1 MKNKNNFF
9 INFSIGFFL
18 IILLFS
24 IYQGYFVF
32 MRQMYPLKYADF
44 VEQYSAQYGLPEEFV
59 YAVIHCE
66 SGFRPDAYRND
77 TESSGLMQL
86 LPGTFDWLQTKTGEQ
101 LPERDIFDPQ
111 TNIRYGCLYL
121 SMNLESYGSLELAAA
136 AYHAGGG
143 NVDKWLADGEY
154 SKDGVTLEHIPFGD
168 TGRYV
173 EKVMKTCKIYKNL
186 YF

>member
-1 MKNKNNFF
+1 
-9 INFSIGFFL
+9 
-18 IILLFS
+18 
-24 IYQGYFVF
+24 
-32 MRQMYPLKYADF
+32 MRQLYPTKYEDF
-44 VEQYSAQYGLPEEFV
+44 VGQYSAQYGLPEEFV

-66 SGFRPDAYRND
+66 SGFRPDAHRYD
-77 TESSGLMQL
+77 TGASGLMQI
-86 LPGTFDWLQTKTGEQ
+86 LPGTFSWLQTKTGEQ
-101 LPERDIFDPQ
+101 LPDENIFDPQ

-121 SMNLESYGSLELAAA
+121 SMNLEDYGSLELAAA

-173 EKVMKTCKIYKNL
+173 EKVMKVCEMYKNL